1 MLKRADLK
9 LPKEHGAWAM
19 LYVPFA
25 IGALVGASSS
35 SSPAPL
41 FLLFLST
48 TFIFVSR
55 ESLLEWC
62 RARVRGKPAPPSL
75 RMLVIYLGAGGLSGA
90 PLLLIYHRFWLA
102 LFAILTAF
110 LLAFNTWQAVRREDR
125 TVIGE
130 TIAILGLTL
139 AAPSAYY
146 VASGSWNST
155 ALGLWVICVLYF
167 TSSVFY
173 VKLRVHS
180 LSRRREELRR
190 QSWWRCAA
198 YHLFLTTALLLLA
211 ATGSLDLFVLFA
223 FIPVLSRTV
232 WQLAKP
238 GGKTNLKR
246 VGVLEIVYS
255 VVFLVFVTLSFRAG

>member
-1 MLKRADLK
+1 MGNAVRAVCDRSA
-9 LPKEHGAWAM
+9 GGGRFVVVA
-19 LYVPFA
+19 
-25 IGALVGASSS
+25 GASLPSI
-35 SSPAPL
+35 L
-41 FLLFLST
+41 IDDLHL
-48 TFIFVSR
+48 R
-55 ESLLEWC
+55 ES
-62 RARVRGKPAPPSL
+62 RVSARMVPSSRSWKTGPTGFANARDLSRRRRPVRSSA
-75 RMLVIYLGAGGLSGA
+75 VF
-90 PLLLIYHRFWLA
+90 LIYHRFWLA

-146 VASGSWNST
+146 VASGSWNTT

-232 WQLAKP
+232 WQLARP
-238 GGKTNLKR
+238 GGETNLKR

-255 VVFLVFVTLSFRAG
+255 VVFLVFVTLSFRAA